1 MANIKDLKK
10 RIKSTKS
17 TLKITSA
24 MKLVSAAKLSKAQG
38 RILGLR
44 PYSSELSETV
54 RVVSAITKG
63 YEHEYFKENEE
74 NNRAH
79 MLVISSDKGLCGA
92 YNSQIVKTVRKFV
105 DENQDLDIKV
115 HYIGKKA
122 KEVIG
127 NKVNVG
133 KTFTFEKADPSFD
146 EIRKIAMEFAEG
158 FTTGEVGKVFVVYN
172 SFESAMACH
181 PTVEQVLP
189 FSLPTEVKKEI
200 MDKYPFDFKYEPTA
214 VEILDTMV
222 PEVYINSLFTAMLDS
237 LASEHGMRMVAMENA
252 TKNCQDMIRKLTL
265 KMNKLRQAAI
275 TTELIEVVSGA
286 ESLNG

>member
-24 MKLVSAAKLSKAQG
+24 MKLVSAAKLSKAQS
-38 RILGLR
+38 RIVGLR

-54 RVVSAITKG
+54 RVVSSITQG
-63 YEHEYFKENEE
+63 YEHAYFKENED

-79 MLVISSDKGLCGA
+79 LLVISSDKGLCGG
-92 YNSQIVKTVRKFV
+92 YNSQIVKTVRKFIQ
-105 DENQDLDIKV
+105 ENPELDLKV
-115 HYIGKKA
+115 NFIGKKA
-122 KEVIG
+122 KEVVLG
-127 NKVNVG
+127 EVNVG
-133 KTFTFEKADPSFD
+133 KTFHFEKADPSFD
-146 EIRKIAMEFAEG
+146 EIRKIAVEFAEG
-158 FTTGEVGKVFVVYN
+158 FTTGEVGKVFVIYN
-172 SFESAMACH
+172 SFESAMSCH

-189 FSLPTEVKKEI
+189 FSLPTDVKKEI
-200 MDKYPFDFKYEPTA
+200 MEKYPFDFKYEPTA

-252 TKNCQDMIRKLTL
+252 TKNCKDMIKKLTL